1 MDGIKGE
8 WIGDFR
14 VAFRLCFKA
23 SPSAKPFT
31 WKLVF
36 TCKWTKIYVWINLI
50 SIWKASHRTRF
61 ETEVKCNSEITYSDV
76 SFRSGLWK
84 RVVMQLGA
92 EVLHKKCPQM
102 HSRGTMYRCMHW
114 LLGHTVQDLT
124 ITVHQFHYNCT
135 SVINWATRKPSTTAS
150 LASVSLL
157 GIPMWALSQNS
168 LFHSWSLW
176 YTEPISNRTTC
187 KVNSTRYYREINLVQ
202 GTTTG
207 WLL

>member
-1 MDGIKGE
+1 MYIGLILEQPGE
-8 WIGDFR
+8 MQLRNHLFR
-14 VAFRLCFKA
+14 CLFQ
-23 SPSAKPFT
+23 
-31 WKLVF
+31 
-36 TCKWTKIYVWINLI
+36 KWTVGT
-50 SIWKASHRTRF
+50 S
-61 ETEVKCNSEITYSDV
+61 CNAAGSE
-76 SFRSGLWK
+76 RSLWK
-84 RVVMQLGA
+84 MPPNEFKRHNV
-92 EVLHKKCPQM
+92 
-102 HSRGTMYRCMHW
+102 SYRCMHW
-114 LLGHTVQDLT
+114 FLGHTVQDLT

-157 GIPMWALSQNS
+157 GIPIWALSQNS

-176 YTEPISNRTTC
+176 YTEPMSNRTTC